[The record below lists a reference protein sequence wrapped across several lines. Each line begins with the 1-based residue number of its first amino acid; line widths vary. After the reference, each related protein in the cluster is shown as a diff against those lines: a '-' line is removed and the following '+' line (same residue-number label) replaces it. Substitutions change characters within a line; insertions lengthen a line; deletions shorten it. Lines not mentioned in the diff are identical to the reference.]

1 MMSGAMSFEQVVR
14 TLRCDEPVQ
23 VLLMLVTIGAG
34 GDTVAALGEP
44 GNTTPGSSI
53 DKPNEAM
60 LFHSWTKRICGL
72 RNQSKPTTYCASMV
86 CTTFSLF
93 GSIPTRFW
101 VKRLQA

>member
-1 MMSGAMSFEQVVR
+1 MISGAMSFEQVVR
-14 TLRCDEPVQ
+14 RLRCDGPVQ

-44 GNTTPGSSI
+44 GNTVPGCSS
-53 DKPNEAM
+53 DTPNETT
-60 LFHSWTKRICGL
+60 LFQSWTKRTCGL

-86 CTTFSLF
+86 VGTFSLP

-101 VKRLQA
+101 VK